1 MKENKAS
8 NIAKGGMLIALTLII
23 LYAANFITFNTLF
36 LLGLTSALIPLGI
49 LIADMKTTLL
59 VYLGSSVLA
68 YFIIPDKTLCLFYVL
83 IFGPYGIV
91 KFFIEQKRNTPIEI
105 SLKLVYFNVI
115 TFIAFLLYKQ
125 LFMATIQM
133 QYPLIIIFIG
143 GNVAFFIF
151 DYVLTVFIN
160 SVRTKKFKF

>member
-59 VYLGSSVLA
+59 VYIGSSILA
-68 YFIIPDKTLCLFYVL
+68 YLIIPDKTLCLFYVL

-91 KFFIEQKRNTPIEI
+91 KFFIEQKRNIPVEVL
-105 SLKLVYFNVI
+105 LKLIYFNVI
-115 TFIAFLLYKQ
+115 AFISFLLYKQ
-125 LFMATIQM
+125 LFMPTIEL
-133 QYPLIIIFIG
+133 QYPLIIMFIA
-143 GNVAFFIF
+143 GNIAFFVF

-160 SVRTKKFKF
+160 SVRNRRFK

>member
-49 LIADMKTTLL
+49 LIADMKTTVL
-59 VYLGSSVLA
+59 VYIGSSVLA

-91 KFFIEQKRNTPIEI
+91 KFFIEQKRNMPIEI
-105 SLKLVYFNVI
+105 ILKLIYFNVI
-115 TFIAFLLYKQ
+115 TFIAFLLYKR
-125 LFMATIQM
+125 LFMPTIEL
-133 QYPLIIIFIG
+133 QYPLIIMFIA
-143 GNVAFFIF
+143 GNIAFFVF

-160 SVRTKKFKF
+160 SARNRRFK

>member
-8 NIAKGGMLIALTLII
+8 NIAKGGMLIAFTLII

-36 LLGLTSALIPLGI
+36 LLGLTSVLIPLGI

-59 VYLGSSVLA
+59 VYIGSSILA
-68 YFIIPDKTLCLFYVL
+68 YLIIPDKTLCLFYVL

-91 KFFIEQKRNTPIEI
+91 KFFIEQKRNIPVEVL
-105 SLKLVYFNVI
+105 LKLIYFNVI
-115 TFIAFLLYKQ
+115 AFISFLLYKQ
-125 LFMATIQM
+125 LFMPTIEL
-133 QYPLIIIFIG
+133 QYPLIIMFMA
-143 GNVAFFIF
+143 GNIAFFVF

-160 SVRTKKFKF
+160 SVRNRRFK